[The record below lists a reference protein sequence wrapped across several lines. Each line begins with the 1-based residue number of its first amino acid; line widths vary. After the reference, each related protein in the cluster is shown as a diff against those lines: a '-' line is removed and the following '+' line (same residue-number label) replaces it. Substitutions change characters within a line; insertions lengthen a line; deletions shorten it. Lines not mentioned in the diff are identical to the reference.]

1 MTLSSAQKCLY
12 PHQGLLCALFFL
24 LLKAFVEVTTG
35 RKTKT
40 YLFQIFCKV
49 KDRTQRVSKSYKH
62 DREVH
67 VCGYVV
73 DGVESKRLRCSLI
86 LSLPSNILGM
96 TNYLI
101 FAWTF
106 MCPFFSWA
114 FMCPPFFQYITHAL
128 IGENFGRDFMEYGT

>member
-1 MTLSSAQKCLY
+1 MD
-12 PHQGLLCALFFL
+12 
-24 LLKAFVEVTTG
+24 LKVG
-35 RKTKT
+35 RNTKA

-49 KDRTQRVSKSYKH
+49 KDRTQRVSKSYNH

-96 TNYLI
+96 ANFLI

-106 MCPFFSWA
+106 MCQFFYGPS
-114 FMCPPFFQYITHAL
+114 CVPLFFQYIAHAL